1 MKRESEASRDT
12 AAEESSLHPE
22 TPTDMGVSDTPDA
35 RPDRNSARIDMGALG
50 TFLRQVGGNEDSEKD
65 TSRHAQDD
73 DIDGGMRGASSSSSS
88 FPEGLA
94 FLMSAVSSG
103 GLMQRITSDLKAD
116 DSIRVIAALTELNDV
131 LNMSGEEIALGFP
144 VETAV
149 PLLVKHVEKDDPQ
162 DEGDDPDTR
171 RLLATRCIYSL
182 LDILP
187 SATARVLANSER
199 GLTTLCDKL
208 RSITNIDLAEQ
219 CIRVLYRLSSEQPT
233 ALFCAGGV
241 EALLQCMDFFTTYC
255 QDQAL
260 SAVKNMVRMARVD
273 PEKWEKYL
281 VEPPCCL
288 NQLTAVLGHA
298 DTNMQARAAET
309 WKGMLNNLPRVY
321 STPAASSPASS
332 APSSP
337 RMTAAASSSSAMG
350 RMLNRFRSN
359 SRILAGAEQRD
370 VRKEEPTSGESRV
383 SSKALS
389 RGAEKLMGENGER
402 LKQMIERAQQEL
414 DHPSSTRTSTGVVT
428 DLLACIATVVACSDK
443 LAAMAM
449 QQQSMQ
455 VLLDKLLADGDVA
468 EELSRQAL
476 KTAEALL
483 PPVRLDPSKAGA
495 TKKIDV
501 FKVLRLSG
509 ESSRQGK
516 TKSAV
521 SPQHAGRSVPRELL
535 VKLLTGAVAC
545 AAAAADQ
552 QDSMQLVLSGS
563 MYARQRGWNLTA
575 THPELIDGVIS
586 SLADIMDQQCSAPRY
601 SPSLLLACLHTI
613 LCLTP
618 KGKSVQITQDLAC
631 RYGVVKLLREIQEW
645 KEPVDA
651 SPQPA
656 ENANDMT
663 TNARNASGSS
673 SSPPSS
679 SILVTLRRSSRSG
692 SLNAP
697 VERHPNEAS
706 NTPRQETTFGWLTLL
721 KAEAS
726 QALRILD
733 REKDAGVLANRQM
746 PSRSGEVMNLE
757 AFTAFAASS
766 SLPTPYELLQSGM
779 LEEMCDFV
787 ARGHEADEIRKVLA
801 ENPEF
806 YEHMVKCL
814 VSAIDRHRLL
824 TLALN
829 PVSDGG
835 MVLPSP
841 STGLTSKRGGMGSL
855 GLQLLGKPIRLKL
868 EHKKKEA
875 ATAGKDA
882 DKSQQPPQSSSSSS
896 TAGDTM
902 RSRLRRALSFRSK
915 GGAENSPRRGHGEGD
930 LASLMPPSLMVTV
943 EPLASIGAVCGY
955 ILQRVKFIRR
965 CLGPGHGG
973 SSEFIE
979 DLLLGDEDEDDEEA
993 FLMGLHGDD
1002 DMELDD
1008 EDEFDDD
1015 DDMMLDEDEGH
1026 YHPGEHDDDEDADD
1040 LPIFSTRARR
1050 RSDDGDD
1057 GEDTLGRGR
1066 READEEAIKRMVAEA
1081 CGRRGRGHSTRRRA
1095 SGEDKDLGGLVDE
1108 HDSPRSA
1115 SRSGRGGAVT
1125 DRKSKSDCAT
1135 TPVKAQEPTGVVIFL
1150 DGRPIPS
1157 HLTAVQAVW
1166 LAASRESSGALSAVG
1181 TDESAGVVCRA
1192 SSRSLRNAKPP
1203 PEKVS
1208 RFTIAADVTNE
1219 RIAEEVDDGGKADG
1233 AGKPGISAVIST
1245 IWGTTHNFE
1254 FELTFDEGDEK
1265 KSEGGRLPS
1274 TTPFPHEPKAVVC
1287 DRPLAMK
1294 ERVKAAAEAVE
1305 EHFGQLEGQH
1315 WDGLDRLVEL
1325 LVSLSKLRPKD
1336 SPVRWSNFACLMLSK
1351 RQLAASSSPLA
1362 LITNIPA
1369 DLKASVVG
1377 KGTEEVSRH
1386 HTKLVS
1392 VAPVLFDTETRRRV
1406 MASSCFGLHRA
1417 LQSISEATTAA
1428 TDTTSSSTSQQLT
1441 ALPRQKVRIRREKL
1455 LESAVVVMNV
1465 FGAGKGK
1472 ASAALE
1478 VEFLGEVG
1486 TGSGPTNEFY
1496 ACVAEELKKVPC
1508 FSRDSESRLFPM
1520 PVAEQ
1525 DGCNAEA
1532 YRKVLA
1538 AAAEQRKNPPKT
1550 TPERSDHSPAHRGRS
1565 NSEVSDISEAA
1576 GDVTASIGIGSPA
1589 ASPANKDG
1597 DGANKGSSRGKG
1609 TTVESDS
1616 NKSLPSV
1623 LEAWR
1628 LAGHIVARCI
1638 LDNRLVD
1645 LDIHPVMW
1653 ELVKEILATED
1664 VARVELPCVYYLSQV
1679 DPTLHRTLL
1688 SLKGMAAE
1696 ELRALEISA
1705 AKVPGYEKISLPG
1718 LRGNVTCKNVG
1729 KVVEGVA
1736 TAVTYTGVYWQLRAF
1751 ADAFAEILSP
1761 SALSL
1766 WRSEDELTELTYG
1779 SSAARPEYWTKE
1791 HLLSAIQPKHGYT
1804 SSSSA
1809 VQYLVEVMAN
1819 ELTPD
1824 QRQQLVRFLTGSPT
1838 LPIGGFA
1845 ALKPQLTVVRQVLD
1859 DDSANP
1865 DDFLP
1870 SVMTCASFMKLP
1882 DYSSKEVLKRQLVK
1896 AISEGQ
1902 KAFLMS

>member
-22 TPTDMGVSDTPDA
+22 TPTDIGVSDTPDA
-35 RPDRNSARIDMGALG
+35 RPERSSARIDMGALG
-50 TFLRQVGGNEDSEKD
+50 TFLRQVGGNDESEKD
-65 TSRHAQDD
+65 TSRHAEDD
-73 DIDGGMRGASSSSSS
+73 DVDGGMRGASSSSSS

-94 FLMSAVSSG
+94 FLMSAASSG

-149 PLLVKHVEKDDPQ
+149 PQLVKHVEKDDPQ

-182 LDILP
+182 LDVLP
-187 SATARVLANSER
+187 SATARVLANTET

-241 EALLQCMDFFTTYC
+241 EALLECMDFFTTYC

-260 SAVKNMVRMARVD
+260 SAVKNMVRMARVN

-288 NQLTAVLGHA
+288 DQLTAVLGHA
-298 DTNMQARAAET
+298 DAGMQARAAET
-309 WKGMLNNLPRVY
+309 WRGMLNNLPRVY

-332 APSSP
+332 GPSSP
-337 RMTAAASSSSAMG
+337 RMTASSSSAMG

-370 VRKEEPTSGESRV
+370 VGQEEPSSGESRV

-389 RGAEKLMGENGER
+389 RGAEKLMGERGER

-414 DHPSSTRTSTGVVT
+414 DHPSSTRTSSGVVT

-449 QQQSMQ
+449 GQQSMQ
-455 VLLDKLLADGDVA
+455 VLLDKLLADGNVA
-468 EELSRQAL
+468 EDLSRQAL
-476 KTAEALL
+476 KTAAALL

-509 ESSRQGK
+509 ESSRQG
-516 TKSAV
+516 TSKSPV
-521 SPQHAGRSVPRELL
+521 SPEHAGRSVPRELL
-535 VKLLTGAVAC
+535 VKLLAGAVAC
-545 AAAAADQ
+545 AAADQ

-586 SLADIMDQQCSAPRY
+586 SLADIMDQQCSGPRDLTVGGMTGSNPATIQCRSTLAPTSTPINAVDTWGKLLHLEY

-618 KGKSVQITQDLAC
+618 KGKSVQITQVLAC
-631 RYGVVKLLREIQEW
+631 RYGIVKLLREIQEW

-651 SPQPA
+651 SPQA
-656 ENANDMT
+656 AQNDDGAAT
-663 TNARNASGSS
+663 IARTGSGSS

-679 SILVTLRRSSRSG
+679 STLVTLRRSSRSG
-692 SLNAP
+692 SLNAA
-697 VERHPNEAS
+697 VERPNEAS
-706 NTPRQETTFGWLTLL
+706 STPSQETTFGWLTLL

-726 QALRILD
+726 QALRMLD

-779 LEEMCDFV
+779 LEKMCDFV
-787 ARGHEADEIRKVLA
+787 ARGHEADEIGKVLA

-841 STGLTSKRGGMGSL
+841 STGLALKRGGMGSL

-868 EHKKKEA
+868 EQKKKEI
-875 ATAGKDA
+875 ATDGKDA
-882 DKSQQPPQSSSSSS
+882 DKSQQPLQSSSSSS

-915 GGAENSPRRGHGEGD
+915 RGAENSPRRGYGEDD

-943 EPLASIGAVCGY
+943 EPLASVGAVCGY

-1015 DDMMLDEDEGH
+1015 EDMMLDEDEGH
-1026 YHPGEHDDDEDADD
+1026 YHPGEHDDEDADD

-1095 SGEDKDLGGLVDE
+1095 SGDDKDLGGLADE

-1125 DRKSKSDCAT
+1125 DRKSNSDCAT
-1135 TPVKAQEPTGVVIFL
+1135 TPVKAQEPTGVVISL
-1150 DGRPIPS
+1150 GGRPIPS
-1157 HLTAVQAVW
+1157 HLTVVQAVW
-1166 LAASRESSGALSAVG
+1166 LAASRESGGALSAVG
-1181 TDESAGVVCRA
+1181 TDKSAGVVCRA
-1192 SSRSLRNAKPP
+1192 PSRSLRNVKPP
-1203 PEKVS
+1203 PGKAS

-1219 RIAEEVDDGGKADG
+1219 RIAEDVDDGGEAHG

-1245 IWGTTHNFE
+1245 IWGATHNLQ
-1254 FELTFDEGDEK
+1254 FELTYDKGDET

-1274 TTPFPHEPKAVVC
+1274 TTPCPHEPKAVVC

-1294 ERVKAAAEAVE
+1294 ERVKAAAVAVE
-1305 EHFGQLEGQH
+1305 EHFGQVEGQS

-1336 SPVRWSNFACLMLSK
+1336 SPVRWSNFACLTLSK

-1377 KGTEEVSRH
+1377 EGTEEASRH

-1428 TDTTSSSTSQQLT
+1428 TETASSSTSQQLT

-1508 FSRDSESRLFPM
+1508 FSRESESRLFPM
-1520 PVAEQ
+1520 PVAER

-1538 AAAEQRKNPPKT
+1538 AAAEQRKNPFKT

-1565 NSEVSDISEAA
+1565 NSEVSDIPDAA
-1576 GDVTASIGIGSPA
+1576 GDVTASIGIASPA
-1589 ASPANKDG
+1589 ASPANKNGG
-1597 DGANKGSSRGKG
+1597 DTKEGSSSGKG

-1616 NKSLPSV
+1616 NKSVPSV

-1638 LDNRLVD
+1638 LDSRLVD

-1653 ELVKEILATED
+1653 ELVKEILATE
-1664 VARVELPCVYYLSQV
+1664 VAAKVELPCVYYLSQV

-1705 AKVPGYEKISLPG
+1705 NKVPGYEKISLPG
-1718 LRGNVTCKNVG
+1718 LRGNVNFKNVG
-1729 KVVEGVA
+1729 KFVAGVA

-1804 SSSSA
+1804 STSPA
-1809 VQYLVEVMAN
+1809 VQNLVEVMAS

-1824 QRQQLVRFLTGSPT
+1824 QRQQL
-1838 LPIGGFA
+1838 
-1845 ALKPQLTVVRQVLD
+1845 
-1859 DDSANP
+1859 
-1865 DDFLP
+1865 
-1870 SVMTCASFMKLP
+1870 
-1882 DYSSKEVLKRQLVK
+1882 
-1896 AISEGQ
+1896 
-1902 KAFLMS
+1902 